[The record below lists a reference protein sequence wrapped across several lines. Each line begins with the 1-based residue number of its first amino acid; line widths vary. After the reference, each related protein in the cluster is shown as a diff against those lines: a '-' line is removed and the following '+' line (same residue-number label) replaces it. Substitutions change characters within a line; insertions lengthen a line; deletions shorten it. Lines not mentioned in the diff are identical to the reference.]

1 MDKLGAVLLRLE
13 RAVARLEA
21 ALAAMPEAAA
31 REARRELAGAI
42 ARHVDT
48 ALARIDEALGGEE
61 GMAEIAVTVN
71 GRSFA
76 PNCVDGQ
83 EGRTRRLAQYV
94 DAKVRAFVK
103 SLGQVGEMRLLVLAA
118 LVIADELAEAN
129 QALEEERRRARSAGE
144 AVADAAASRIVGL
157 AERIEAIAAR
167 LEAS

>member
-61 GMAEIAVTVN
+61 
-71 GRSFA
+71 
-76 PNCVDGQ
+76 
-83 EGRTRRLAQYV
+83 
-94 DAKVRAFVK
+94 
-103 SLGQVGEMRLLVLAA
+103 
-118 LVIADELAEAN
+118 
-129 QALEEERRRARSAGE
+129 
-144 AVADAAASRIVGL
+144 
-157 AERIEAIAAR
+157 
-167 LEAS
+167 